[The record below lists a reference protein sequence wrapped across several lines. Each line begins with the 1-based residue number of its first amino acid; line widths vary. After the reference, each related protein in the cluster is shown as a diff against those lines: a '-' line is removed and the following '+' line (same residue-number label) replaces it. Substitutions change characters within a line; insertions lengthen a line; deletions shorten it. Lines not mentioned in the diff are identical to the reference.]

1 MKNVDLTIEKLDLSI
16 KNWDLTFN
24 NGDLTI
30 KSGDSTIN
38 NRYVM
43 IKARDFTNVD
53 LKSLFFLRQVVAP
66 FYTCFFHVFLQ
77 KQGPGMTRICVAFGG
92 QVPDRVGLERVIN
105 PAL

>member
-24 NGDLTI
+24 NRDLTI
-30 KSGDSTIN
+30 KSRDSTIN

-43 IKARDFTNVD
+43 IKARDFTNAD
-53 LKSLFFLRQVVAP
+53 LKSLFFFCVRLSHHLHLL
-66 FYTCFFHVFLQ
+66 FSCFLAETR
-77 KQGPGMTRICVAFGG
+77 TRIGVAFGG
-92 QVPDRVGLERVIN
+92 QVPDRVGLERVFN

>member
-1 MKNVDLTIEKLDLSI
+1 MKHVDLTIEKLDLSI

-24 NGDLTI
+24 NRDLTI

-53 LKSLFFLRQVVAP
+53 LKSIFLRQAVAP
-66 FYTCFFHVFLQ
+66 FTPAFFMYFLQ
-77 KQGPGMTRICVAFGG
+77 RQGPGYVLLSGARFQIEW
-92 QVPDRVGLERVIN
+92 DSKE
-105 PAL
+105 